1 MANVTLTGV
10 SKVFDNGF
18 VAVSGVDLSIADGE
32 FMVFVGPSGCGK
44 STLLRIIAGLEDA
57 SDGLIELNGEVVNDW
72 SPAKRNVAMVFQ
84 NYALYPH
91 MTVRK
96 NLEFSLRLKR
106 MKKSDRARMVADTAA
121 MLGLT
126 ELLDRRPS
134 QLSGGQRQ
142 RVAMGRALVRDP
154 SVFLLDEPLS
164 NLDAKLRTQMRT
176 EIKELQR
183 RLGSTMVFVT
193 HDQVEAMTMAD
204 RIAIIRNGVVQQIGT
219 PQEVYD
225 TPANLFVA
233 DFIGAPPI
241 NLLGGNLSIREGSIG
256 LEYGDR
262 RFCRLIDAS
271 NPAAASVLAQ
281 ANGAAAIIG
290 LRAEDIELLL
300 GDHSGDESIPGRVV
314 LVEPLGG
321 ETLVHIEIAARR
333 VATSELRDLARAVDP
348 TALAEIDLSDACRFV
363 VKVPAS
369 QTIRFDDRVALR
381 PRAGAPIHVF
391 DESVE
396 GTPTRTLRG
405 RKAPVAAS

>member
-1 MANVTLTGV
+1 VADVTLTGV
-10 SKVFDNGF
+10 CKVFDNGF
-18 VAVSGVDLSIADGE
+18 AAVSDVDLRISSGE

-44 STLLRIIAGLEDA
+44 STLLRIIAGLEEA
-57 SDGLIELNGEVVNDW
+57 TSGTVEISGQVVNDW

-91 MTVRK
+91 MTVRR

-106 MKKSDRARMVADTAA
+106 MKKSERNRMVAETAE
-121 MLGLT
+121 MLGLS
-126 ELLDRRPS
+126 ELLERRPS

-142 RVAMGRALVRDP
+142 RVAMGRALVRNP

-225 TPANLFVA
+225 TPTNLFVA

-241 NLLGGNLSIREGSIG
+241 NLLGGNLVTRDGAIG
-256 LEYGDR
+256 LVYGQD
-262 RFCRLIDAS
+262 RFCRLIGSGD
-271 NPAAASVLAQ
+271 AAAKPVTDLA
-281 ANGAAAIIG
+281 NNSPVIVG
-290 LRAEDIELLL
+290 LRAEDVELVA
-300 GDHSGDESIPGRVV
+300 GDASDDACIPGRVV

-321 ETLVHIEIAARR
+321 ETLVHIEIPAER
-333 VATSELRDLARAVDP
+333 VATSELRDLARAVDE
-348 TALAEIDLSDACRFV
+348 TALEGVTSSLACRFV
-363 VKVPAS
+363 VKVAATL
-369 QTIRFDDRVALR
+369 QIRVGDSVALR
-381 PRAGAPIHVF
+381 PRDDAPLHIF
-391 DESVE
+391 DKSRD

-405 RKAPVAAS
+405 RSAMNQIH